1 VLKAID
7 GGFLAGLFGVF
18 GIHFH
23 DFAVRRLGEVSRAAP
38 VSREHGNGAG
48 MVRVLVS
55 NKDGIDPVGTRAA
68 EGLKAA
74 ENFLAA
80 EASVD
85 EESGVLG
92 FEQRG
97 VARATG
103 SEN

>member
-1 VLKAID
+1 
-7 GGFLAGLFGVF
+7 
-18 GIHFH
+18 
-23 DFAVRRLGEVSRAAP
+23 
-38 VSREHGNGAG
+38 

-97 VARATG
+97 VARAAG